1 MKLLIVE
8 DDINL
13 SKMLRSM
20 LISLGEVDV
29 ANSGEIGLELI
40 DRTYYDVIVLDLM
53 LTGISGVD
61 VLKAVRK
68 KHTMPVIILSAIS
81 DIDKK
86 VECLNNGADDYIEK
100 PFSRNE
106 LLARVQAA
114 LRRSNENFDA
124 NRYSFKNMVVNFNNK
139 MLLINGD
146 RIELNRK
153 TYEIL
158 ELLVRNKE
166 LIMTKQQIFDR
177 IWGYY
182 SDTVQ
187 TVIEINIFKL
197 RKALADYDL
206 QHHLKTIKSTGYIW
220 TEKEN

>member
-29 ANSGEIGLELI
+29 ANSGEIALELME
-40 DRTYYDVIVLDLM
+40 RTYYDALILDLM

-68 KHTMPVIILSAIS
+68 THTMPVLILSAIS

-124 NRYSFKNMVVNFNNK
+124 NRYTFKNMIVNFNNK
-139 MLLINGD
+139 MLLIDGE

-197 RKALADYDL
+197 RKALADYGL

>member
-8 DDINL
+8 DDLSL

-20 LISLGEVDV
+20 LSSMGEADV
-29 ANSGEIGLELI
+29 ANSGEIALDMVE
-40 DRTYYDVIVLDLM
+40 RTYYDVIILDLM
-53 LTGISGVD
+53 LTGISGLE
-61 VLKAVRK
+61 VLRAIRK
-68 KHTMPVIILSAIS
+68 QHQMPVLILSAIS
-81 DIDKK
+81 DTDKK
-86 VECLNNGADDYIEK
+86 VDCLNSGADDYVEK
-100 PFSRNE
+100 PFSRDE

-114 LRRSNENFDA
+114 LRRSNKNFDA
-124 NRYSFKNMVVNFNNK
+124 NCYNFKNMTVNFTNK
-139 MLLINGD
+139 MLLINGEML
-146 RIELNRK
+146 ELNRK

-197 RKALADYDL
+197 RKILAQYDL
-206 QHHLKTIKSTGYIW
+206 AHHLRTIKSTGYIW
-220 TEKEN
+220 TEKES